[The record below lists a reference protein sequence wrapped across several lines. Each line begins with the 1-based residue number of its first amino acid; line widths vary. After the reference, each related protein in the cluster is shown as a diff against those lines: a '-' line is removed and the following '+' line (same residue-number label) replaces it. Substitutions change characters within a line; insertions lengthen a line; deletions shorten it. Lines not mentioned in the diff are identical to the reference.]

1 MSLYKTV
8 GRHHREAR
16 SAVSTPSH
24 PELSG
29 WAVFQGLGVAC
40 GPYLVLLNNDP
51 VVTDGS
57 LDRLRQSR

>member
-1 MSLYKTV
+1 M
-8 GRHHREAR
+8 EAR

-57 LDRLRQSR
+57 LGRLRQSR